1 MAKATSLIKITEKMA
16 YTPDGSRTYRET
28 RLHGSTLEKAESVT
42 TVPQR
47 TADRQ
52 FREATSSMPRL
63 KAQSEALLRDIQLRM
78 PQLRKMVESFN
89 IDADG
94 AGIDAR
100 GRVGSPTAGLV
111 TRMPDKSSEHV
122 KHGKPVKD
130 GKILATVKESYTPLA
145 LPEQTG
151 ATARRFEP
159 LLASTGLRPVDA
171 GAQPVKKKGLP
182 VDVRGRFATIIT
194 FSYCLVQQLSD

>member
-1 MAKATSLIKITEKMA
+1 MAKTTSVIKITEKMA

-28 RLHGSTLEKAESVT
+28 RLHGSTLEKAESVA

-122 KHGKPVKD
+122 KHGKPSKD
-130 GKILATVKESYTPLA
+130 GKIVATAKESYTPLA

-151 ATARRFEP
+151 ATARFEP
-159 LLASTGLRPVDA
+159 LLASTGLRSVDA
-171 GAQPVKKKGLP
+171 GAQPVRKKGLP
-182 VDVRGRFATIIT
+182 VDVRGRFATN
-194 FSYCLVQQLSD
+194 S